1 MSQKLF
7 AILAAVLA
15 AVFLII
21 GTLIR
26 IPLKQGSEQ
35 SVSVRA
41 RGISPEEM
49 LTGNDTD
56 YSGYPTELL
65 PGTMININT
74 ASAEDLQQLPG
85 IGPSLAS
92 AIAEYRDTN
101 GPFSAIED
109 IMLVKGIAE
118 GKFAVICDNIT
129 VGENG

>member
-1 MSQKLF
+1 MSQKLYYIIIS
-7 AILAAVLA
+7 ALA
-15 AVFLII
+15 AVFLIA
-21 GTLIR
+21 GAVIR
-26 IPLKQGSEQ
+26 APLKQSADQPVYVG
-35 SVSVRA
+35 V

-49 LTGNDTD
+49 LTGNDPG

-85 IGPSLAS
+85 IGPSLAG
-92 AIAEYRDTN
+92 AITDWREAN

-118 GKFAVICDNIT
+118 GKFEAIRDNIT
-129 VGENG
+129 VGDN